1 MHIYTDGTVLVTHG
15 GVEMGQGLH
24 TKMAQIAAQSLGL
37 PLNAVYMAETAT
49 DKVPNASSTAA
60 SASSDIYGGA
70 GRISHPPLQ
79 LQYLFDGY
87 HQLYDRAVLSPVLMP
102 INSLN
107 DTCIPDLAQ
116 RGSCG
121 KVTVHSGKLSASN
134 AAEFILCI
142 CSFLRSGRVCD
153 PRGVDQKYTCAVGDA
168 CRQLNERLAPY
179 KQSMKGAK
187 FEEIVRTAHMDRIDL
202 SAHGWYITPD
212 ITGELRP
219 ILLSVQHLAHIH
231 YATGEVQF
239 NPLEMHG

>member
-37 PLNAVYMAETAT
+37 PLNAVYIAETAT

-87 HQLYDRAVLSPVLMP
+87 HQLYDRAVLSPVSMP

-107 DTCIPDLAQ
+107 DTCIPILHREGLVGKSPCIVASSLPAMLQ
-116 RGSCG
+116 ESSCAY
-121 KVTVHSGKLSASN
+121 VA
-134 AAEFILCI
+134 F
-142 CSFLRSGRVCD
+142 
-153 PRGVDQKYTCAVGDA
+153 
-168 CRQLNERLAPY
+168 
-179 KQSMKGAK
+179 
-187 FEEIVRTAHMDRIDL
+187 
-202 SAHGWYITPD
+202 
-212 ITGELRP
+212 
-219 ILLSVQHLAHIH
+219 
-231 YATGEVQF
+231 
-239 NPLEMHG
+239 